1 LHTAFSAARNL
12 ARRKAAESLNIF
24 FLQQSHQSNQVLFM
38 TVSRTLFA
46 VITLSFGFAG
56 LLPAQENTT
65 QVPVSLPENFSVTMH
80 IDNLQ
85 GTSQKVEAKIYKL
98 GGKQRTDFTN
108 MPGAAGT
115 ALSGQMYAITDIE
128 SGETITVM
136 PAQKMYMSMN
146 LNEMGLAD
154 QSLEKM
160 MERTGK
166 MRFEKLAEEEVNGV
180 RTVKYKATDP
190 ENAQEL
196 MMWVDPKT
204 EFPVKV
210 HVPNQETT
218 VNYRDFST
226 DQPDASL
233 FEIPQDY
240 QKLPGLNPD
249 MMKGM
254 MQKLQNQTRQ

>member
-1 LHTAFSAARNL
+1 
-12 ARRKAAESLNIF
+12 
-24 FLQQSHQSNQVLFM
+24 
-38 TVSRTLFA
+38 
-46 VITLSFGFAG
+46 
-56 LLPAQENTT
+56 
-65 QVPVSLPENFSVTMH
+65 
-80 IDNLQ
+80 
-85 GTSQKVEAKIYKL
+85 
-98 GGKQRTDFTN
+98 
-108 MPGAAGT
+108 
-115 ALSGQMYAITDIE
+115 
-128 SGETITVM
+128 
-136 PAQKMYMSMN
+136 
-146 LNEMGLAD
+146 
-154 QSLEKM
+154 
-160 MERTGK
+160 
-166 MRFEKLAEEEVNGV
+166 
-180 RTVKYKATDP
+180 
-190 ENAQEL
+190 